1 MKLAASL
8 SSQQVLRHSG
18 FFFLLSFAHFF
29 LHFFRVF
36 GGFLRHFFFL
46 ILHFFSST
54 KPSHGGGRG
63 GGGLGDGGGGG
74 GLGDGGG
81 GGGLGG
87 GGLGDGG
94 GGRQNTGFGLTMMW
108 LSAIWTEGSRGSG
121 SSTERHGT
129 GMISAP
135 AAQPA
140 KTQKITDTLESRIG
154 VFACGC

>member
-63 GGGLGDGGGGG
+63 GGGLGDGGGG
-74 GLGDGGG
+74 
-81 GGGLGG
+81 
-87 GGLGDGG
+87 
-94 GGRQNTGFGLTMMW
+94 RQNTGFGLTM
-108 LSAIWTEGSRGSG
+108 TEGSRGSG